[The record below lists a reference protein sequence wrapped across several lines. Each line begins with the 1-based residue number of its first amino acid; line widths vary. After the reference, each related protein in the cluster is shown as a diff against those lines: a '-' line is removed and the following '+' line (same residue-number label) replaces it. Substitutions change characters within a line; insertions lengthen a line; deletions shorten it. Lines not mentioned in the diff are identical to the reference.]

1 MFVFKN
7 RLFFQLSPFFSR
19 NFEIFDF
26 YPERFFRVGWFSSWV
41 YVSKSP
47 KIFRGIGR
55 SVLLFIDKRWMDGLT
70 TILGDG
76 METTQMNGF
85 GDGLMDEWRPIV
97 LFWRHSLSG
106 QRSMN
111 FRRRRLH
118 RHFLETLGYSE
129 GKAWEFGSRGISLLP
144 SKMDNLFNQ
153 DMFTIFNV
161 GNSWNTVVIYTLPY
175 TVYMSICSRNSVSSS
190 NIRTVYRYWRFSSVR
205 GAIGILQAENVVEI
219 CNDYHTSC

>member
-1 MFVFKN
+1 
-7 RLFFQLSPFFSR
+7 
-19 NFEIFDF
+19 
-26 YPERFFRVGWFSSWV
+26 
-41 YVSKSP
+41 
-47 KIFRGIGR
+47 
-55 SVLLFIDKRWMDGLT
+55 MDGLT

-190 NIRTVYRYWRFSSVR
+190 NIRTVYRY
-205 GAIGILQAENVVEI
+205 
-219 CNDYHTSC
+219 